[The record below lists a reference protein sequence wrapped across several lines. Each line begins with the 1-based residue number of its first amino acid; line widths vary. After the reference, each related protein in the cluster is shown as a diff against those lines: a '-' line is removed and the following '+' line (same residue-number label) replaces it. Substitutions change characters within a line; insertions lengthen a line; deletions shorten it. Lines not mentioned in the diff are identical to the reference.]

1 MLKKLPSNIKKKLTK
16 CKPDDILEFK
26 YGKIKLYWKDAVADE
41 LLQAEGFL
49 NIVYE
54 DKKGDEKLIPKDII
68 CGNVWTGKWEHIL
81 RQDKTN
87 PKIQDKKFWD
97 EGNSSSVTGIWLWE
111 NKDIALFHWECFRT
125 ILNAKTLEFIEQE
138 FTK

>member
-97 EGNSSSVTGIWLWE
+97 EGNSSSVT
-111 NKDIALFHWECFRT
+111 DIKIQDGVIYIGHWEGFCT
-125 ILNAKTLEFIEQE
+125 ILDGKTLEFIEQE

>member
-16 CKPDDILEFK
+16 CKPDEILEFK
-26 YGKIKLYWKDAVADE
+26 YGKIKLYWKDVVADE

-54 DKKGDEKLIPKDII
+54 DKKGDEKLIPKEII

-81 RQDKTN
+81 RQDKIN
-87 PKIQDKKFWD
+87 LKIQDKKFWD
-97 EGNSSSVTGIWLWE
+97 EGNSSSVTGIYIE
-111 NKDIALFHWECFRT
+111 NDKHIYLGHWEGFST
-125 ILNAKTLEFIEQE
+125 ILDAKTLEFIEQE